1 MGARRGGA
9 RHKRFRGSRVVV
21 TQNLPRGPPKRRID
35 PTPMRY
41 QGPPKPEP
49 SRASQTPWRD
59 NATVRAIRRMKLKLV
74 VVGDRAVGK
83 TSLMN
88 RYVFDSF
95 SDVYHGTLGSRLS
108 LLSFSQVVSGEEL
121 VEAEVA
127 MFDLMGERSVPDA
140 FKDVMFWG
148 THGFLVVADVT
159 RRETIS
165 SVPGWVETVQS
176 VAGGGAHHGL
186 LNKGGL
192 AGGKNSP
199 GDTAYLPSPLPGGAG
214 HLTEWKDPG
223 GGQGG

>member
-1 MGARRGGA
+1 MSARKREA
-9 RHKRFRGSRVVV
+9 RHKRFRGSQVVV
-21 TQNLPRGPPKRRID
+21 ARNRPRGPPKRRIA
-35 PTPMRY
+35 PPPMRY

-108 LLSFSQVVSGEEL
+108 VLSFSQVVSGEEL

-127 MFDLMGERSVPDA
+127 MFDLMGERSIPDA
-140 FKDVMFWG
+140 FKDVMVWG
-148 THGFLVVADVT
+148 THRFLVVADVT
-159 RRETIS
+159 LLEAIS
-165 SVPGWVETVQS
+165 SVAGWVETVQS
-176 VAGGGAHHGL
+176 VAGEGPHHL
-186 LNKGGL
+186 
-192 AGGKNSP
+192 
-199 GDTAYLPSPLPGGAG
+199 
-214 HLTEWKDPG
+214 
-223 GGQGG
+223 

>member
-1 MGARRGGA
+1 MSARKREA

-49 SRASQTPWRD
+49 SRASHNSWRD

-108 LLSFSQVVSGEEL
+108 VLSFSQVVSGEEL

-127 MFDLMGERSVPDA
+127 MFDLMGGRSAPAA
-140 FKDVMFWG
+140 FKDARFWG
-148 THGFLVVADVT
+148 VQGFFVVADVPA
-159 RRETIS
+159 RETLS
-165 SVPGWVETVQS
+165 F
-176 VAGGGAHHGL
+176 VAG
-186 LNKGGL
+186 
-192 AGGKNSP
+192 
-199 GDTAYLPSPLPGGAG
+199 
-214 HLTEWKDPG
+214 
-223 GGQGG
+223 